1 MDEIKEI
8 NAREI
13 LDSRGNPTIEAD
25 VLLECGVVG
34 TACAPS
40 GASTGSREALE
51 LRDNDPKR
59 YLGRGVLK
67 AVANVKGPIQ
77 SALVGQSSTQQ
88 STIDQIMI
96 DLDGTANKSLL
107 GANAILAVSLATAKA
122 AALASRTPLYKHFGD
137 LFGGN
142 DKFLLPVPMM
152 NIVNGGE
159 HADNNVDIQEFMI
172 QPTGASSFSEGLRY
186 GTEIFHALKSVL
198 KRDGYSTAVGDEGG
212 FAPNLPSN
220 IAALDSIM
228 SAIELAGFRAGK
240 DIYLALDCAASEF
253 FVEERYLL
261 RGENREFSSDEFS
274 SYLTKLT
281 EQYPILSVE
290 DGMDESDWS
299 GWTKLTGEIGDKVQL
314 VGDDLFVTNTEILK
328 RGIEEKA
335 ANSILIKFNQIG
347 SLTETFAAVSMA
359 KEAGFTVVIS
369 HRSGETED
377 STISDLA
384 VATMSGQIKTGSLC
398 RSDRVSKYNR
408 LLRIEEELGSSA
420 KYAGIQQFAS
430 FQR

>member
-1 MDEIKEI
+1 
-8 NAREI
+8 
-13 LDSRGNPTIEAD
+13 
-25 VLLECGVVG
+25 
-34 TACAPS
+34 
-40 GASTGSREALE
+40 
-51 LRDNDPKR
+51 
-59 YLGRGVLK
+59 
-67 AVANVKGPIQ
+67 
-77 SALVGQSSTQQ
+77 
-88 STIDQIMI
+88 
-96 DLDGTANKSLL
+96 
-107 GANAILAVSLATAKA
+107 
-122 AALASRTPLYKHFGD
+122 
-137 LFGGN
+137 
-142 DKFLLPVPMM
+142 
-152 NIVNGGE
+152 
-159 HADNNVDIQEFMI
+159 
-172 QPTGASSFSEGLRY
+172 
-186 GTEIFHALKSVL
+186 
-198 KRDGYSTAVGDEGG
+198 
-212 FAPNLPSN
+212 
-220 IAALDSIM
+220 M

-240 DIYLALDCAASEF
+240 DVFLALDCAASEF
-253 FVEERYLL
+253 FAEDRYLL

-281 EQYPILSVE
+281 KQYPILSVE

-299 GWTKLTGEIGDKVQL
+299 GWAKLTGEIGDKVQL

-384 VATMSGQIKTGSLC
+384 VATSSGQIKTGSLC

-408 LLRIEEELGSSA
+408 LLRIEEELGSLV
-420 KYAGIQQFAS
+420 KYGGIEPFAS